1 MADPDL
7 PDSVTA
13 SAISAFR
20 ARLQDRYGSRL
31 VGLILFGSRARG
43 NHRPDSDADVA
54 VFLDD
59 VDHPVAE
66 QMELADDAYAVF
78 LDTGVLV
85 QPWVFAGPPLDTATD
100 GDSPLLAAIRQDGI
114 VQ

>member
-1 MADPDL
+1 MAHPDL

-31 VGLILFGSRARG
+31 LGLILFGSRARG
-43 NHRPDSDADVA
+43 DHRPDSDADVA
-54 VFLDD
+54 VFLDG
-59 VDHPVAE
+59 VANPVAE
-66 QMELADDAYAVF
+66 QMDLADDAYAVF

-85 QPWVFAGPPLDTATD
+85 QPWVFAGSPLSTATQTE
-100 GDSPLLAAIRQDGI
+100 SRLLTAIRGEGI
-114 VQ
+114 AQ

>member
-1 MADPDL
+1 MADPGL
-7 PDSVTA
+7 PDSITA

-20 ARLQDRYGSRL
+20 ARLQDRYGGRL

-54 VFLDD
+54 VFLDE
-59 VDHPVAE
+59 VEHPVAE

-85 QPWVFAGPPLDTATD
+85 QPWLFAGGPFAIATETE
-100 GDSPLLAAIRQDGI
+100 SPLLTAIREEGI
-114 VQ
+114 AQ